1 MKIENITKAAAAAEL
16 IGTFLLV
23 LVGTAVAT
31 AAVLGSSSPARSP
44 VAPPTPHAPSG
55 R

>member
-1 MKIENITKAAAAAEL
+1 MLASSAEA

-31 AAVLGSSSPARSP
+31 AAVLGNNTAGPAYASLT
-44 VAPPTPHAPSG
+44 VALSF
-55 R
+55 RLILIVI